1 MKGSQMAE
9 FCARGFYVIETSN
22 HSPSS
27 WNKWEQVHLLAE
39 ADFTRA
45 YAVPWQATMHMPG
58 FSTWTHFLW
67 HTRKLPPPH
76 ACFTRPVKSPHQP

>member
-1 MKGSQMAE
+1 MAE

-67 HTRKLPPPH
+67 HTRKLLPPQ
-76 ACFTRPVKSPHQP
+76 ACFTQPVKSHHQP